1 MSFLQTNLIARHC
14 PFCSRKPHQND
25 LQRYSRLQSRFG
37 VVFDY
42 KTGSAARSDWF
53 AENSSGR
60 LAAPQL
66 PLYLFALH
74 AIMPPDAPR
83 MGALGYIII
92 SDDDVKF
99 FGLGAD
105 PVFAAKKTAK
115 DEPEWFDLTMQWKD
129 QLTHL
134 VNEVQT
140 GVAEV
145 APLKGRATCRYC
157 GVAAF
162 CREPWSLSGSG
173 VVEPDD
179 AGADEG
185 RA

>member
-1 MSFLQTNLIARHC
+1 MVI
-14 PFCSRKPHQND
+14 
-25 LQRYSRLQSRFG
+25 
-37 VVFDY
+37 DY
-42 KTGSAARSDWF
+42 KTGHAARSDWF
-53 AENSSGR
+53 AENTSDR

-74 AIMPPDAPR
+74 AIMPAAAPR

-99 FGLGAD
+99 VGLGAD
-105 PVFAAKKTAK
+105 PAFSTKKTAK

-129 QLTHL
+129 QLTQL
-134 VNEVQT
+134 VNEVQA

-145 APLKGRATCRYC
+145 APLKGRATCRNC
-157 GVAAF
+157 RLNAF

-173 VVEPDD
+173 AVESDD
-179 AGADEG
+179 SMAEAGG
-185 RA
+185 T